1 MKKPVKSIQE
11 RIDIEFANDLKK
23 MALNRIKNGVD
34 EELRS
39 IREMTAKMTKHPLF
53 STKLKEDMETFNFKE
68 EKND

>member
-1 MKKPVKSIQE
+1 MAKKSIQE

-34 EELRS
+34 DELRS

-53 STKLKEDMETFNFKE
+53 STKLKEDLENFKFKDE
-68 EKND
+68 